1 MRHQRHGLGIV
12 DRIDAR
18 QVTVAFDSG
27 QQQTFGCCDQ
37 DLCRAAW
44 PVGAL
49 VMVRHKGLVGKVLN
63 VITSSDLYQYM
74 VQLSI
79 SGDTVTVAEGGL
91 ADYDYGPQMVDDPL
105 EGLVKQQFEH
115 PELFY
120 ARTAAHYLACSRQTL
135 VSSGATARIDPLPHQ
150 IFVGQRVVTAPRPRF
165 LLADEV
171 GLGKTIEAGLV
182 IQELRARGALRRVLV
197 IVPANLTF
205 QWCTELEQKFNERF
219 TVYDASVLR
228 ELRNQAP
235 RSNPW
240 LLRDNIIL
248 SHGVIEHNERLW
260 DEIVNLPWDLVVV
273 DEAHHARRR
282 QTSGDRRETTR
293 LYRFVSR
300 LSERTRGLLLLT
312 ATPMQLQTFEL
323 FSLVELLDCGLFQNY
338 EHFERQ
344 RQVNRHINELMKA
357 LDHCDQAGG
366 THSPELAAR
375 LRTQLPKEHHDLVAQ
390 LGTSAAA
397 RQRLT
402 QLLAERHLLSEVM
415 IRNRKRVIGKFTN
428 RQPHIIPVTL
438 SPEERALYT
447 AVTAY
452 VRDSY
457 SQLDRRRRGVV
468 GFLLV
473 AYQRRM
479 TSCTYALRVT
489 IERRLQKLQAAMSEL
504 EALPAWSED
513 EDLDEILNRT
523 DQVAFGTDPAA
534 IMIERR
540 SLEELRRLAASVET
554 DTKFVAFSHFLYELF
569 RRNPTEQVLIFTQFY
584 DTLHYL
590 QGQLRSR
597 WRVGTFHGSLNPK
610 EKDYAIN
617 QFRSGA
623 TQILIST
630 EAGGEG
636 RNLQFCAVLVN
647 YDLPWNPMKIEQRIG
662 RIDRIGQRRDVLICN
677 FAQQGT
683 VEDRVLDM
691 LSQRIHI
698 FEETVGG
705 LDPILGELESDIQK
719 IVLETP
725 LDQLDAALERRAAQL
740 ERDTEQARQI
750 EEAQRDF
757 VVDLRSFNQQTQVVF
772 DKEEQHRLLEVMQ
785 NWSRLMLKQV
795 GAQVELQDDG
805 SLTVKLGKASG
816 GILPEVRQRYFEITF
831 DYQQA
836 LENPEFEY
844 GSFGHPLFDAL
855 IAYGTSETFARG
867 AVTQRT
873 IRSDAHEAFT
883 GFQFN
888 FIIEERS
895 VHTTRSLVVI
905 AIDDEGSYRPEI
917 TNLLL
922 ESREW
927 EQPTSGI
934 TGSESANWAE
944 RVERAHAQTQVILKS
959 ADWAERVERA
969 HDQAQI
975 VLNRLLRERR
985 TRRKA
990 EYEPLLQAEE
1000 QRINRYCATRL
1011 HSGQEKLAHDRAILQ
1026 RLQQSHRE
1034 EDRKVIP
1041 IWKRNVE
1048 NAEAYLRTI
1057 AEEHETQLKELANR
1071 RQVTHSS
1078 NLLNAAR
1085 ISVIAT
1091 VRPHTVAVRCTETDS
1106 LSVAVDNSVAVPAR
1120 KPRAKRAAIERDSGS
1135 AARRTKVAAVE
1146 KPAESEP
1153 KTITSTKK
1161 PDKLERDTGSKAR
1174 RTKVA
1179 AVEKPTK
1186 SEPKTIESTE
1196 KPATPTDGSI
1206 TMNRS
1211 TGDDVTP
1218 YAPASASP
1226 PPPSPAAPPKR
1237 TVSTRPPLSDIPVN
1251 DPGSNES
1258 GPDIKEK
1265 MNLKGVV
1272 KFIKKSLRKLF

>member
-1 MRHQRHGLGIV
+1 MASHDRTAHLDLALDARVRHQRHGLGFIEDV
-12 DRIDAR
+12 DAT
-18 QVTVAFDSG
+18 QVRVEFDSG
-27 QQQTFGCCDQ
+27 QRHSFKRVDQ
-37 DLCRAAW
+37 ELCRAVW
-44 PVGAL
+44 PIGAL
-49 VMVRHKGLVGKVLN
+49 VMVRHKGLVGKVLD
-63 VITSSDLYQYM
+63 VMSGGELYQYK

-79 SGDTVTVAEGGL
+79 SGDIVTVSEAGLSDCDHDAQMIDPRVGL
-91 ADYDYGPQMVDDPL
+91 AEQR
-105 EGLVKQQFEH
+105 FEH
-115 PELFY
+115 PEIFY
-120 ARTAAHYLACSRQTL
+120 ARTVAHYLACSRQTL

-150 IFVGQRVVTAPRPRF
+150 IFVGQRVITAPRPRF

-182 IQELRARGALRRVLV
+182 IQELRARGALRRVLA

-219 TVYDASVLR
+219 IVYDSSVLR
-228 ELRNQAP
+228 ALRNQDP

-248 SHGVIEHNERLW
+248 SHGFIERNESLW
-260 DEIVNLPWDLVVV
+260 NEIVNLPWDMVVV

-282 QTSGDRRETTR
+282 QTSGDRREVTQ

-323 FSLVELLDCGLFQNY
+323 FSLVELLDCGLFQSY

-344 RQVNRHINELMKA
+344 RQVNRSINELMKA
-357 LDHCDQAGG
+357 LDDCNQAGG
-366 THSPELAAR
+366 THSPDLPER
-375 LRTQLPKEHHDLVAQ
+375 LRAQLPKDHHTLVSQ

-415 IRNRKRVIGKFTN
+415 IRNRKRVIGRFTS
-428 RQPHIIPVTL
+428 RHPRIIPVEL
-438 SPEERALYT
+438 NPEERALYD

-452 VRDSY
+452 VRGSY
-457 SQLDRRRRGVV
+457 SQLDQRRRGVV

-473 AYQRRM
+473 AYQRRL

-489 IERRLQKLQAAMSEL
+489 IERRLQKLQVAMAEL
-504 EALPAWSED
+504 EALPGWSDD
-513 EDLDEILNRT
+513 EDLDEILGRT

-534 IMIERR
+534 IVIERR
-540 SLEELRRLAASVET
+540 GLEELRRLAAAVET
-554 DTKFVAFSHFLYELF
+554 DTKFVAFSRFLDELF
-569 RRNPTEQVLIFTQFY
+569 RRNSKEQVLIFTQFY

-590 QGQLRSR
+590 HGQLRSR
-597 WRVGTFHGSLNPK
+597 WRVSTFHGSLNPK
-610 EKDYAIN
+610 EKDHAIN

-647 YDLPWNPMKIEQRIG
+647 YDLPWNPMKVEQRIG
-662 RIDRIGQRRDVLICN
+662 RVDRIGQKRDVLICN
-677 FAQQGT
+677 FAQRGT

-691 LSQRIHI
+691 LSHRIHI

-740 ERDTEQARQI
+740 ERDTDQARQV

-757 VVDLRSFNQQTQVVF
+757 VVDLRSFNQQAQVVF
-772 DKEEQHRLLEVMQ
+772 DKDEQRRLLEIMQ
-785 NWSRLMLKQV
+785 TWSRLMLKQV
-795 GAQVELQDDG
+795 GAQVEPQADG
-805 SLTVKLGKASG
+805 SLLVRLGKASG

-836 LENPEFEY
+836 MDNEGFEY

-873 IRSDAHEAFT
+873 IRSDSHDAFS

-888 FIIEERS
+888 FVIEERS
-895 VHTTRSLVVI
+895 VHTTRSIVVI
-905 AIDDEGSYRPEI
+905 AIDDAGTYRPDI

-927 EQPTSGI
+927 EQPASG
-934 TGSESANWAE
+934 TADSRGDSWSGQVESVYTQAE
-944 RVERAHAQTQVILKS
+944 A
-959 ADWAERVERA
+959 
-969 HDQAQI
+969 
-975 VLNRLLRERR
+975 VLNGLLKERR
-985 TRRKA
+985 AQRKA
-990 EYEPLLQAEE
+990 EFEPMLQAEE
-1000 QRINRYCATRL
+1000 QRVNRYYDMRL
-1011 HSGQEKLAHDRAILQ
+1011 RSGQEKLQHDQAILQ
-1026 RLQQSHRE
+1026 RLQWSSRE
-1034 EDRKVIP
+1034 EDRKVVP

-1048 NAEAYLRTI
+1048 NAEAYIRSVTQ
-1057 AEEHETQLKELANR
+1057 EHERQLKEFGER
-1071 RQVTHSS
+1071 RRVTYSFT
-1078 NLLNAAR
+1078 LLNAAR
-1085 ISVIAT
+1085 VT
-1091 VRPHTVAVRCTETDS
+1091 VVVPIEQCRPS
-1106 LSVAVDNSVAVPAR
+1106 FLLSAAGYIPTGVEVEKPARTR
-1120 KPRAKRAAIERDSGS
+1120 KPRAKRLEVTDVPVAMTEAPPSVSKPKKTGEEKAEIPAGAAQNNGAVASAEATKPPLTPPIVPPPDIQDFQEPPREDVSVSPPLPAVPPVRPVPQVTRKERKEASS
-1135 AARRTKVAAVE
+1135 
-1146 KPAESEP
+1146 
-1153 KTITSTKK
+1153 
-1161 PDKLERDTGSKAR
+1161 
-1174 RTKVA
+1174 
-1179 AVEKPTK
+1179 
-1186 SEPKTIESTE
+1186 
-1196 KPATPTDGSI
+1196 
-1206 TMNRS
+1206 RS
-1211 TGDDVTP
+1211 TTTSESSGGNPNKLDSSSKMRFKDV
-1218 YAPASASP
+1218 
-1226 PPPSPAAPPKR
+1226 
-1237 TVSTRPPLSDIPVN
+1237 VSL
-1251 DPGSNES
+1251 
-1258 GPDIKEK
+1258 
-1265 MNLKGVV
+1265 
-1272 KFIKKSLRKLF
+1272 IKKQLRKLF